1 MLPERTQRTVSMLLG
16 GRITSL
22 LNELLGKRVTK
33 FMIASMIAFA
43 TSEIV
48 LSILYVYGLPTTLCT
63 ILAFVAGA
71 IPNWAINRNWTWN
84 VQGGVAVGR
93 EVVAYVLLSGAT
105 LTAQILAVNWTHEHV
120 QGIQAGHGIRVLLID
135 ATYLAVLVI
144 MYGIR
149 YLVYEHW
156 IFSGRSLRAA
166 LRSRHQVWIAA
177 RAYRTP

>member
-1 MLPERTQRTVSMLLG
+1 MVLPERIERFVNTPLGRRVS
-16 GRITSL
+16 
-22 LNELLGKRVTK
+22 K
-33 FMIASMIAFA
+33 FLVASAIAFG

-48 LSILYVYGLPTTLCT
+48 LSILYVYGLPTTVCT

-71 IPNWAINRNWTWN
+71 IPNWAINRHWTWK

-105 LTAQILAVNWTHEHV
+105 LTAQILAVGWTHHHV
-120 QGIQAGHGIRVLLID
+120 QGIQAGHGLRVLLID
-135 ATYLAVLVI
+135 VTYLAVLLV

-149 YLVYEHW
+149 FLVYEHW

-166 LRSRHQVWIAA
+166 LRSRRQVWMAA
-177 RAYRTP
+177 RANRSP

>member
-1 MLPERTQRTVSMLLG
+1 VLPERTQRTVK
-16 GRITSL
+16 
-22 LNELLGKRVTK
+22 NLLGKRVTR
-33 FMIASMIAFA
+33 FLIASAIAFG

-63 ILAFVAGA
+63 IFAFVAGA

-105 LTAQILAVNWTHEHV
+105 LTAQILAVNWTHDHV

-149 YLVYEHW
+149 FLVYEHW

-166 LRSRHQVWIAA
+166 LRSRRQVWMAA
-177 RAYRTP
+177 RANRTP